1 MQPLTESYEYCR
13 ELTQRTAHNFRYSF
27 MTLPAEKRRAME
39 VLYAFNR
46 ITDDLGDENNV
57 PLELKQARLA
67 SWHESLRLAL
77 GHDSDRKHA
86 LAPKTGE
93 VGTFWDHPAL
103 SAIADM
109 AERFKIPVE
118 YLFAVIDGVES
129 DLKPVAITTF
139 VELEQYC
146 FRVAGAVGLCC
157 IHVWGFKDERA
168 KPLAIDCGLAFQLT
182 NILRDIAEDAELGR
196 VYIPAEDLAR
206 FQYSREELEQG
217 VNNDRFA
224 ALMKF
229 EVERAKGYY
238 ANAEQLFDFLEPQGR
253 RILRVMVDI
262 YGGLLKEIERRQFDV
277 FSQRVSLPKWK
288 KLWYA
293 VRASLSRS

>member
-1 MQPLTESYEYCR
+1 MQQLTESYEYCR

-46 ITDDLGDENNV
+46 ITDDLGDEDDV

-77 GHDSDRKHA
+77 GHDSDREHV
-86 LAPKTGE
+86 LTPKTVE
-93 VGTFWDHPAL
+93 VGTFWAHPAL

-109 AERFKIPVE
+109 AEKYKIPVE
-118 YLFAVIDGVES
+118 YFFAVIEGVES
-129 DLKPVAITTF
+129 DLKPVEISTF
-139 VELEQYC
+139 AELEKYC
-146 FRVAGAVGLCC
+146 YRVAGAVGLCC
-157 IHVWGFKDERA
+157 IHIWGFKDDRA

-196 VYIPAEDLAR
+196 VYIPSEDLAR
-206 FQYSREELEQG
+206 FNYSKEELVQG
-217 VNNDRFA
+217 VKNDQFA
-224 ALMKF
+224 ALMRF
-229 EVERAKGYY
+229 EVERAKKYY

-253 RILRVMVDI
+253 RILRVMIDI

-293 VRASLSRS
+293 LRASLSRS